1 MEHSRDNNKQLKE
14 IILEIIIRENNRP
27 LPMRVLMRKLID
39 NYKDQLG
46 YINQIDV
53 DEYVEELIKDKKIFK
68 LSQSNNLV

>member
-46 YINQIDV
+46 YINQIAV
-53 DEYVEELIKDKKIFK
+53 DECVEELIKDKKIFK